1 MAADP
6 PRWLKPGDQVEITIE
21 AIGTL
26 RNPVLAEGDA
36 D

>member
-21 AIGTL
+21 GIGRL
-26 RNPVLAEGDA
+26 RNPVLAEGCA
-36 D
+36 G

>member
-26 RNPVLAEGDA
+26 CNPVQAEGGPG
-36 D
+36 

>member
-6 PRWLKPGDQVEITIE
+6 PRLLKHGDQVEITIE

-26 RNPVLAEGDA
+26 RNPVLAEGSSG
-36 D
+36 